1 MEQVFFK
8 TAKGREELV
17 ARSLIGKLRA
27 LLIMI
32 NGQDSLQTLH
42 AKFGPETSVLI
53 HELERLGHVET
64 RTPHNPERPK
74 RPSPGLPPAPAT
86 PVAVVATTATAAPV
100 PTGKT
105 QLRAMQDEAIR
116 RLIPHFGPDAESAAR
131 PLLDATDID
140 AFFVA
145 IKGIEQRLAI
155 YVGKAHAARILAGL
169 RG

>member
-42 AKFGPETSVLI
+42 AKFGPETSALV

-64 RTPHNPERPK
+64 HTPQNPELPK
-74 RPSPGLPPAPAT
+74 RPSPGQSPAPAT
-86 PVAVVATTATAAPV
+86 PVAVAATTAAAPV
-100 PTGKT
+100 AAGKT
-105 QLRAMQDEAIR
+105 QLRAMQEEAIR
-116 RLIPHFGPDAESAAR
+116 RLIPHFGPDAESAAK
-131 PLLDATDID
+131 PLLDATNID